1 MAAESKT
8 VTGDTS
14 YNATKIFRIRGDV
27 VGAAGDTSAIDKFL
41 KWYRSRKDAP
51 EFKEGE
57 SFAALALTKS
67 GLVHYEDSVV
77 GELMKDDYFAVGTG
91 AIAALVAMDRGAD
104 LVEAVEAAIRRD
116 GNSGG
121 PIDVLTLDADT

>member
-1 MAAESKT
+1 
-8 VTGDTS
+8 
-14 YNATKIFRIRGDV
+14 
-27 VGAAGDTSAIDKFL
+27 
-41 KWYRSRKDAP
+41 
-51 EFKEGE
+51 
-57 SFAALALTKS
+57 
-67 GLVHYEDSVV
+67 
-77 GELMKDDYFAVGTG
+77 MKDDYFAVGTG